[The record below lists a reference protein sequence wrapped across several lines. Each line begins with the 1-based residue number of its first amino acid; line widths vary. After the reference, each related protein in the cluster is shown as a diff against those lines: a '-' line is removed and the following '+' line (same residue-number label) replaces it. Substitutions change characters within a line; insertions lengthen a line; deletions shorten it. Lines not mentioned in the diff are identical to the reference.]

1 MGMNSTGVRPF
12 IAPLSRFAIAALIL
26 VANLDAAC
34 PPAPASSQETRA
46 QVEQLD
52 KAAQAAMQQ
61 QQYEQ
66 AVQYFREIVCLA
78 PKSAREF
85 YGLGAAEAASGDFLA
100 ARKSLR
106 TADRLE
112 PTNVLPLTML
122 VRVNVAMKD
131 VDSLKAVLREAASR
145 FPNDTEL
152 HGSLAHF
159 LAGKD
164 QLDLA
169 LAEALRARSGA
180 TDAES
185 TVGLAALENSA
196 GAYDDAIR
204 NAAAIESHP
213 GASASLRASAA
224 GVAGLSYESAGKP
237 EQAIARLRHAI
248 ELDPSRETSYLA
260 LAMIYSNANRLDDAV
275 KVLRLGLQKVPSS
288 TALLLPL
295 GANLVGSGQYQSGID
310 VLQRLLLQAPNEA
323 GAYLQIAD
331 ASHKLGKFNQE
342 AQALK
347 DLAKQKPD
355 YPMIHVLIA
364 RAMLSVVP
372 VNGPAVASELDLAEK
387 ATPSDPD
394 IPYLHGKLDVEMN
407 HYQEAIASFQR
418 AIQLRPMDSATY
430 YQLARAY
437 QKLGNADQAKQAFER
452 MRYAKENEA
461 AAQ

>member
-1 MGMNSTGVRPF
+1 
-12 IAPLSRFAIAALIL
+12 
-26 VANLDAAC
+26 
-34 PPAPASSQETRA
+34 
-46 QVEQLD
+46 
-52 KAAQAAMQQ
+52 
-61 QQYEQ
+61 
-66 AVQYFREIVCLA
+66 
-78 PKSAREF
+78 
-85 YGLGAAEAASGDFLA
+85 
-100 ARKSLR
+100 
-106 TADRLE
+106 
-112 PTNVLPLTML
+112 ML

-204 NAAAIESHP
+204 NSAAIESKA
-213 GASASLRASAA
+213 GAPASLRASAA

-237 EQAIARLRHAI
+237 EQAVARLRHAI

-275 KVLRLGLQKVPSS
+275 KVLRLGLEKLPSS

-310 VLQRLLLQAPNEA
+310 VLQRLLLQSPNEV

-342 AQALK
+342 AQALE

-372 VNGPAVASELDLAEK
+372 VNGP
-387 ATPSDPD
+387 P
-394 IPYLHGKLDVEMN
+394 
-407 HYQEAIASFQR
+407 
-418 AIQLRPMDSATY
+418 LRVSSI
-430 YQLARAY
+430 
-437 QKLGNADQAKQAFER
+437 
-452 MRYAKENEA
+452 
-461 AAQ
+461 